1 MIAIESIEVIKISKN
16 FFVGVFV
23 WESEFVHECEET
35 LSNCRPIVEDSLVLS

>member
-23 WESEFVHECEET
+23 WESEFVRECEET
-35 LSNCRPIVEDSLVLS
+35 LSNCRLTVEDSLVLS

>member
-23 WESEFVHECEET
+23 WESEFVHDCEET
-35 LSNCRPIVEDSLVLS
+35 LSNCRLTVEDSPALS